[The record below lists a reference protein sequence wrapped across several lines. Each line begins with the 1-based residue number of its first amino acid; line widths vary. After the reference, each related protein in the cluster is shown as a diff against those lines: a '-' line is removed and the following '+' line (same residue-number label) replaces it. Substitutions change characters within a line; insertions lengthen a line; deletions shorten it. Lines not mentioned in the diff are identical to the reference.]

1 MNEWFTTNGAAKYL
15 GVTASRVR
23 QFIMENRLRSVKFG
37 RDHLIE
43 ESELK
48 EFALHGKKKRG
59 RPEKEPQKA
68 LRKH

>member
-1 MNEWFTTNGAAKYL
+1 MNGWFTTEGAAKYL

-23 QFIMENRLRSVKFG
+23 QFIMENRLRSVKYG

-48 EFALHGKKKRG
+48 EFARHGKKKRG
-59 RPEKEPQKA
+59 RPEKDVQKD
-68 LRKH
+68 LRKR